1 MNIYLFTTL
10 LFLLY
15 HDNLFVQCQRQ
26 SSKKRQTASS
36 SSPSSSD
43 SSSDRVRRGAAS
55 ASGGGGGGGT
65 TTAEYEMDFLGETDI
80 TARDSLICPT
90 FCPHR
95 NYLTEEAVFHY
106 WSGEMKLASACA
118 CHALKKNFQD
128 QLARAILISLRSSPM
143 IEKED
148 LPDQTLPLLNPQRYA
163 LSWEILGPINVGKLE
178 LDGDPTF
185 DSMEFRKKFHGDL
198 GRYLLAM
205 RKNVTVGSDLVPQ
218 GEIHWQKA
226 TMQQNGQVD
235 VHFPIS
241 WNDLVQGLSTL
252 AVYELQGWARATH
265 YIAKSGVYLID
276 CQGTHT
282 VYLHNDDQTRLFVGD
297 VYHARHVRATMELKA
312 GLLGVFLPL
321 RVSLQTAFRCEVQ
334 PAPEAVV
341 AYTTDEVPYIVEL
354 PSSSPL
360 GGGGGGGMGY
370 LLSGVF
376 AVRIYNPF
384 PQAITLEYAVE
395 KPFGIEGDWIVR
407 EAVVWEEE
415 VVEGLAPRHTSIAPG
430 QILSLPLT
438 LIQTSSSSSS
448 LPPRLPCRS
457 EKITFRLT
465 FHPSKGPSSQ
475 VNVEVGCR
483 RLGQAWPFTFVDHD
497 ASVAQAALLLPIE
510 VASPPITA
518 EKVRRLTEEAASIT
532 TQGSGATGGGGEKKG
547 GKARGSRSRTAAPA
561 SSPSAT
567 STLDTSSSL
576 SATTASNTTTSS
588 SSYPLAISLHG
599 SGISALSHA
608 EAHKVMLPG
617 SQDYTFGLLGYYL
630 LAPSRFGAHNW
641 ESTGYLTAYHS
652 MITLPRLL
660 GKAAQITDLA
670 LPRVDADGGR
680 GLVSGHSMGGHGA
693 WLLATHHPG
702 AFTCAAPLGS
712 WIKKEEYGQG
722 NAFYTLDISSSYST
736 PRLRQLLA
744 MGMVENHVDQLV
756 ANLQGGVD
764 VFQRVGSHDLSTHPW
779 YSRRMHRLLTS
790 QGVSS
795 RLEEVVAKQH
805 WWWDTVSPND
815 GGVVNDATMRLFY
828 ASCLAKTM
836 TPNTTTSTG
845 GSDSDNGSGSGS
857 GSGGDKGSGRCGERS
872 MTIVTYN
879 PAMHQGLCGNRIL
892 QQHHVLD
899 LSSLNI
905 ALTRKAAGGEVVCV
919 VKTVNVR
926 RLVLNRVRGSICA
939 NATHLKV
946 NNNPLLLLLPFPA
959 HEEQGSSSKGG
970 VEVCIRSS
978 DSRGEI
984 CPGPINPLA
993 EKMLTTSG
1001 PLRHVAHRPVVIV
1014 YGTPSQLPLRRA
1026 MRDLAIYLAN
1036 SYYAA
1041 HHSYVP
1047 VFSDIDFRMSTFQ
1060 KRPLLP
1066 NLILI
1071 GDPQTNRMWKWM
1083 QNDSSI
1089 SPLTYRLP
1097 ADLVMHGGYRE
1108 RGQQQQQEEEEE
1120 EEEEEKTGFSLAN
1133 ETFSRADHGLVFT
1146 FPIHRPPSSSSSSSS
1161 SHASYDS
1168 VAMGVGLHGNSPR
1181 AYLHLSRLLWPVI
1194 PPMVRP
1200 PFSLYLPDYLVV
1212 DEEVWAKGPGG
1223 LQLAGYWDSDWQ
1235 IDERTAY
1242 YRPS

>member
-1 MNIYLFTTL
+1 MNKSSFYYFILTTL

-15 HDNLFVQCQRQ
+15 HDHLFVQCQRQ
-26 SSKKRQTASS
+26 SSKKRPTAPSS
-36 SSPSSSD
+36 SSSSSD
-43 SSSDRVRRGAAS
+43 SSSSSSSDKVRRGATAS
-55 ASGGGGGGGT
+55 AGAGGGGGGGGGASGGG
-65 TTAEYEMDFLGETDI
+65 TTADYEIDFLGETDI
-80 TARDSLICPT
+80 TARDSLVCPP

-95 NYLTEEAVFHY
+95 NYLTEEALLHY
-106 WSGEMKLASACA
+106 WNGEMNLASACA

-148 LPDQTLPLLNPQRYA
+148 LPGQSLPLLNPQRYT

-185 DSMEFRKKFHGDL
+185 DSMEFRGKFHGDL

-205 RKNVTVGSDLVPQ
+205 RKNVTVASDLVPH

-235 VHFPIS
+235 VHFPIN

-252 AVYELQGWARATH
+252 AVYELQGWARTTH

-297 VYHARHVRATMELKA
+297 VYHARQVRATMELKA
-312 GLLGVFLPL
+312 GLLGVLLPL
-321 RVSLQTAFRCEVQ
+321 RISLQTAFRCEVQ
-334 PAPEAVV
+334 PAPEAVI
-341 AYTTDEVPYIVEL
+341 AYTTEEVPYIVEL
-354 PSSSPL
+354 PTSSPP
-360 GGGGGGGMGY
+360 GGAAAGGGGGMGY

-415 VVEGLAPRHTSIAPG
+415 VIEGLAPRHTSIAPG

-438 LIQTSSSSSS
+438 LVQTSSSSSS
-448 LPPRLPCRS
+448 VPPRLPCRS

-475 VNVEVGCR
+475 VNVELGCR
-483 RLGQAWPFTFVDHD
+483 RL
-497 ASVAQAALLLPIE
+497 
-510 VASPPITA
+510 
-518 EKVRRLTEEAASIT
+518 
-532 TQGSGATGGGGEKKG
+532 
-547 GKARGSRSRTAAPA
+547 
-561 SSPSAT
+561 
-567 STLDTSSSL
+567 
-576 SATTASNTTTSS
+576 
-588 SSYPLAISLHG
+588 
-599 SGISALSHA
+599 GISALSHA

-641 ESTGYLTAYHS
+641 ESTGYLTAYYS
-652 MITLPRLL
+652 MVTLPRLL
-660 GKAAQITDLA
+660 GKAAQIPDVV
-670 LPRVDADGGR
+670 LPKVDVDVGGGAGGGGGGG

-702 AFTCAAPLGS
+702 AFTCVAPLGS

-744 MGMVENHVDQLV
+744 MGMVENHVDQLLP
-756 ANLQGGVD
+756 NLQGDIMD
-764 VFQRVGSHDLSTHPW
+764 VFQRVGSHDVSTHPW
-779 YSRRMHRLLTS
+779 YSRRHA
-790 QGVSS
+790 
-795 RLEEVVAKQH
+795 EI
-805 WWWDTVSPND
+805 
-815 GGVVNDATMRLFY
+815 
-828 ASCLAKTM
+828 C
-836 TPNTTTSTG
+836 
-845 GSDSDNGSGSGS
+845 GSSGSS
-857 GSGGDKGSGRCGERS
+857 P
-872 MTIVTYN
+872 VH
-879 PAMHQGLCGNRIL
+879 P
-892 QQHHVLD
+892 
-899 LSSLNI
+899 LS
-905 ALTRKAAGGEVVCV
+905 E
-919 VKTVNVR
+919 KT
-926 RLVLNRVRGSICA
+926 
-939 NATHLKV
+939 
-946 NNNPLLLLLPFPA
+946 
-959 HEEQGSSSKGG
+959 
-970 VEVCIRSS
+970 
-978 DSRGEI
+978 
-984 CPGPINPLA
+984 
-993 EKMLTTSG
+993 LTTSG
-1001 PLRHVAHRPVVIV
+1001 PLRHVAHRPLVIV
-1014 YGTPSQLPLRRA
+1014 YGTTPTTHLPLRRA
-1026 MRDLAIYLAN
+1026 MRDIAIYLAN

-1041 HHSYVP
+1041 YHSYVP
-1047 VFSDIDFRMSTFQ
+1047 VLSDIDFRMSTFQ

-1066 NLILI
+1066 NIIFI
-1071 GDPQTNRMWKWM
+1071 GGDSQTNRMWKWM

-1097 ADLVMHGGYRE
+1097 ADLVMHGYPSE
-1108 RGQQQQQEEEEE
+1108 RGQQQQEEEEGE
-1120 EEEEEKTGFSLAN
+1120 EEGEEKVGFTLAN
-1133 ETFSRADHGLVFT
+1133 QTFSRADHGLMFT
-1146 FPIHRPPSSSSSSSS
+1146 FPIHRPPSSSSSS
-1161 SHASYDS
+1161 YDS
-1168 VAMGVGLHGNSPR
+1168 VAMGVCLHGNSPR

-1223 LQLAGYWDSDWQ
+1223 LRLAGYWDSDWQ

-1242 YRPS
+1242 YRPSYSS